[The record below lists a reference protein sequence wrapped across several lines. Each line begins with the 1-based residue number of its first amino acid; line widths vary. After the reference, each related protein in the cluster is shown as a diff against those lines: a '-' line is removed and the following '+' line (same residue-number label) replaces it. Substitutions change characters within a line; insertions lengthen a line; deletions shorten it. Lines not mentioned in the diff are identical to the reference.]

1 LGAGLL
7 IVAPRGRLPDRCL
20 ASTIQGNVVSNHPA
34 AGSTS
39 LNTSLRTLHEWA
51 ARECGAQGTQIWV
64 SDDLGFHPRASLGRA
79 VDHDDR
85 TIARRS
91 CIEGQSVS
99 DDSRLSIPLQLSDRR
114 SGSCLFALPAPASES
129 TRAACSRQVSLIQSE
144 LDEGLQLQRLTRL
157 SGAARE
163 SDQLRTILTLTH
175 TVEHCESKHSVLSQI
190 HGLLKQLIYAENF
203 FVVVLDDDKRLLNF
217 EFFADQYDQD
227 ENPIPFVQG
236 GLDGSLSAY
245 VVAAGRVVR
254 GTSQELL
261 SEAGHGDK
269 LRDQHYG
276 PRAHDW
282 LGVPMVVANEV
293 LGAVVIQSYDPQ
305 IRFKDVDP
313 SILSMFAEALGAAL
327 HQRRIRERL
336 ERTVSERTAQLETA
350 KHAAE
355 RALVDL
361 RAAQRHLVE
370 AEKMASLG
378 QLVAGVAHEAN
389 TPLGVALTANSY
401 LQTLLRELHESVD
414 GGGFTNETLQQ
425 FMSVAEQSTS
435 MVGSNLE
442 RAARLVQSFK
452 QVSVDRSSEGRR
464 KFELNTFLQELITS
478 ISSMWRD
485 RSIAVAVSCEPGLM
499 LDSFPGSLSQ
509 ALSNLIQ
516 NALVHAYSEDQS
528 GTLRIECAEC
538 SPGRYQ
544 IRVSDDGS
552 GIAPEHLEKIF
563 EPFFTTRRNRGG
575 TGLGLHVVYNLVTH
589 KLGGTIE
596 VESHLG
602 EGSRFLIEI
611 PGIAPGISAG

>member
-1 LGAGLL
+1 
-7 IVAPRGRLPDRCL
+7 
-20 ASTIQGNVVSNHPA
+20 VSNHPA
-34 AGSTS
+34 ASAIS
-39 LNTSLRTLHEWA
+39 LNASVSSLHAWA
-51 ARECGAQGTQIWV
+51 TREFGVQGTQIWV
-64 SDDLGFHPRASLGRA
+64 SDDLGFHPRASLGRE
-79 VDHDDR
+79 VDDDDR
-85 TIARRS
+85 IIARRS

-99 DDSRLSIPLQLSDRR
+99 EGLRLSIPLELSDRR
-114 SGSCLFALPAPASES
+114 SGTCLFVLSAPAQES
-129 TRAACSRQVSLIQSE
+129 TRDACSGQVSLLQPE
-144 LDEGLQLQRLTRL
+144 LDEGLQLQRLSRL

-163 SDQLRTILTLTH
+163 SDQLRAILTLTH
-175 TVEHCESKHSVLSQI
+175 TVEHCESKRTVLTQI
-190 HGLLKQLIYAENF
+190 HALLKQLIYAENF
-203 FVVVLDDDKRLLNF
+203 FVVVLDDEKRLLHF
-217 EFFADQYDQD
+217 EFFADQYDED

-261 SEAGHGDK
+261 SQAGHGDK

-276 PRAHDW
+276 PRAYDW

-293 LGAVVIQSYDPQ
+293 LGAVVIQSYDPE
-305 IRFKDVDP
+305 IRFKDGDP

-336 ERTVSERTAQLETA
+336 ERTVSERTAQLEAA

-401 LQTLLRELHESVD
+401 LQTLLRELRESAHD
-414 GGGFTNETLQQ
+414 GDIANATLEQ
-425 FMSVAEQSTS
+425 FLSTAEQSTS

-464 KFELNTFLQELITS
+464 KFDLKTFLQELITS
-478 ISSMWRD
+478 LASMWRH
-485 RSIAVAVSCEPGLM
+485 RSIAVVVSCQPGLM

-516 NALVHAYSEDQS
+516 NALVHAYAEDQS
-528 GTLRIECAEC
+528 GTLRIDCAES

-552 GIAPEHLEKIF
+552 GIAPEHLDRIF

-589 KLGGTIE
+589 KLGGTIR
-596 VESHLG
+596 VDSRPG
-602 EGSRFLIEI
+602 EGSQFLIEI
-611 PGIAPGISAG
+611 PGVAPGA

>member
-1 LGAGLL
+1 
-7 IVAPRGRLPDRCL
+7 
-20 ASTIQGNVVSNHPA
+20 VVSNHPA
-34 AGSTS
+34 ASAIS
-39 LNTSLRTLHEWA
+39 LNASMRTLHEWA
-51 ARECGAQGTQIWV
+51 TREFGVQGTQIWV

-79 VDHDDR
+79 VDDDDR
-85 TIARRS
+85 IIARRS
-91 CIEGQSVS
+91 CIEEQSVS
-99 DDSRLSIPLQLSDRR
+99 EGPRLSIPLELSDRR
-114 SGSCLFALPAPASES
+114 SGSCLFALPAPAQTA
-129 TRAACSRQVSLIQSE
+129 TRAACMHEVSRLQAD
-144 LDEGLQLQRLTRL
+144 LDEGLQLQRLSRL

-163 SDQLRTILTLTH
+163 SDQLRSILTLTH
-175 TVEHCESKHSVLSQI
+175 TVEHCESKHAVLTQI
-190 HGLLKQLIYAENF
+190 HALLKQLIYAENF
-203 FVVVLDDDKRLLNF
+203 FVVVLDDEKRLLHF
-217 EFFADQYDQD
+217 EFFADQYDED
-227 ENPIPFVQG
+227 KNPIPFLQG

-261 SEAGHGDK
+261 SQAGHGDK

-276 PRAHDW
+276 PRAYDW

-293 LGAVVIQSYDPQ
+293 LGAVVIQSYDPE
-305 IRFKDVDP
+305 IRFKDGDP

-350 KHAAE
+350 KRAAE
-355 RALVDL
+355 HALVDL

-401 LQTLLRELHESVD
+401 LQTLLRELHKSVNS
-414 GGGFTNETLQQ
+414 GGVTSEALAQ
-425 FMSVAEQSTS
+425 FLATAEQSTN

-464 KFELNTFLQELITS
+464 RFDLKTFLQELITS
-478 ISSMWRD
+478 LASMWRH
-485 RSIAVAVSCEPGLM
+485 RSISVVVNCKAGLE

-516 NALVHAYSEDQS
+516 NALVHAYAEDQS
-528 GTLRIECAEC
+528 GTLRIDCSECA
-538 SPGRYQ
+538 PGRYR
-544 IRVSDDGS
+544 IRVSDDGN
-552 GIAPEHLEKIF
+552 GITPEHQDKIF

-596 VESHLG
+596 VESG
-602 EGSRFLIEI
+602 PGVGSQFLIEI
-611 PGIAPGISAG
+611 PGVAPNVPTE

>member
-1 LGAGLL
+1 
-7 IVAPRGRLPDRCL
+7 
-20 ASTIQGNVVSNHPA
+20 VSNHPTA
-34 AGSTS
+34 CATS
-39 LNTSLRTLHEWA
+39 LNSSVRTLHEWA
-51 ARECGAQGTQIWV
+51 AHEFGAQGTQIWV

-79 VDHDDR
+79 VDDDDR
-85 TIARRS
+85 VIARRS
-91 CIEGQSVS
+91 CIEGQSIS
-99 DDSRLSIPLQLSDRR
+99 DGLRLSIPLQLSDRR
-114 SGSCLFALPAPASES
+114 SGACLFVLAAPAQAS
-129 TRAACSRQVSLIQSE
+129 TRAACSGQVSLLQPE
-144 LDEGLQLQRLTRL
+144 LDEGLQLQRLSRL

-163 SDQLRTILTLTH
+163 SDRLRAILTLTH
-175 TVEHCESKHSVLSQI
+175 TVEHCESKHAVLTQI
-190 HGLLKQLIYAENF
+190 HALLKQLIHAENF
-203 FVVVLDDDKRLLNF
+203 FVVVLDEEKRLLHF
-217 EFFADQYDQD
+217 EYFADQYDQD
-227 ENPIPFVQG
+227 EDSIPFVQG

-261 SEAGHGDK
+261 SQAGHGDK

-276 PRAHDW
+276 PRAYDW

-293 LGAVVIQSYDPQ
+293 LGAVVIQSYDPE
-305 IRFKDVDP
+305 IRFKDGDP

-336 ERTVSERTAQLETA
+336 ERTVSERTAQLEAA

-401 LQTLLRELHESVD
+401 LQTLLRELRESAR
-414 GGGFTNETLQQ
+414 GGDIANATLEQ
-425 FMSVAEQSTS
+425 FLSTAEQSTS

-464 KFELNTFLQELITS
+464 KFDLKTFLQELITS
-478 ISSMWRD
+478 LASMWRHQ
-485 RSIAVAVSCEPGLM
+485 SIAVVVSCQPGLM

-516 NALVHAYSEDQS
+516 NALVHAYAEDQS
-528 GTLRIECAEC
+528 GTLRIDCAES

-552 GIAPEHLEKIF
+552 GIAPEHLDRIF

-589 KLGGTIE
+589 KLGGTIR
-596 VESHLG
+596 VDSRPG
-602 EGSRFLIEI
+602 EGSQFLIEI
-611 PGIAPGISAG
+611 PGVAPGA

>member
-1 LGAGLL
+1 
-7 IVAPRGRLPDRCL
+7 L
-20 ASTIQGNVVSNHPA
+20 ALIQGIVVSNHPA
-34 AGSTS
+34 ASAIS
-39 LNTSLRTLHEWA
+39 LNASVSALHEWA
-51 ARECGAQGTQIWV
+51 TREFGAHSTQIWV
-64 SDDLGFHPRASLGRA
+64 SDDLGFHPRASLGRV
-79 VDHDDR
+79 VDDDDR
-85 TIARRS
+85 IIARRS

-99 DDSRLSIPLQLSDRR
+99 DGPRLSVPLVLSDRR
-114 SGSCLFALPAPASES
+114 SGACLFALPAPAQES
-129 TRAACSRQVSLIQSE
+129 TRVACMHQVSLRQPE
-144 LDEGLQLQRLTRL
+144 LDEGLQLQRLSRL

-175 TVEHCESKHSVLSQI
+175 TVEHCESKHLVLTQI
-190 HGLLKQLIYAENF
+190 HALLKQLIHAENF
-203 FVVVLDDDKRLLNF
+203 FVVVLDDEKRLLHF
-217 EFFADQYDQD
+217 EFFADQYDED

-261 SEAGHGDK
+261 SQAGHGDK

-305 IRFKDVDP
+305 VRFKDGDP

-336 ERTVSERTAQLETA
+336 ERTVSERTAQLEAA

-355 RALVDL
+355 GALVDL
-361 RAAQRHLVE
+361 RAAQRHLVQ

-401 LQTLLRELHESVD
+401 LQTLLQELHASVD
-414 GGGFTNETLQQ
+414 SGGVTSEALAQ
-425 FMSVAEQSTS
+425 FLATAEQSAT

-464 KFELNTFLQELITS
+464 RFDLKTFLQELI
-478 ISSMWRD
+478 ISLASMWRH
-485 RSIAVAVSCEPGLM
+485 RSISVVVNCEAGLE

-509 ALSNLIQ
+509 AVSNLIQ
-516 NALVHAYSEDQS
+516 NALVHAYAEDQS
-528 GTLRIECAEC
+528 GTIRIDC
-538 SPGRYQ
+538 SEGTSGRYQ
-544 IRVSDDGS
+544 IRVSDDGD
-552 GIAPEHLEKIF
+552 GIAPEHLDKIF

-589 KLGGTIE
+589 KLGGSIG
-596 VESHLG
+596 VESRPG
-602 EGSRFLIEI
+602 EGCRFLIEI
-611 PGIAPGISAG
+611 PGVAPDPSAE